1 MIKSATGLKANIRNI
16 SKGNS
21 DVAQSMIR
29 IFFMERFLERL
40 SLSKYKHMQHR
51 DIACREISD
60 YYKSWAGKYENAGF
74 L

>member
-29 IFFMERFLERL
+29 IFFMERFLER
-40 SLSKYKHMQHR
+40 
-51 DIACREISD
+51 
-60 YYKSWAGKYENAGF
+60 W
-74 L
+74 